1 MLTVSLFFVCFLF
14 VAVVETYF
22 WYEYFVCTGVRV
34 KDSWELK
41 SNLKSIQL
49 TLGQQEPA
57 PAPAP
62 APVVE
67 EKQEVCGDRAAM
79 LVSRDS
85 SDVVVT

>member
-1 MLTVSLFFVCFLF
+1 MFV
-14 VAVVETYF
+14 VVVETYL
-22 WYEYFVCTGVRV
+22 WYEYFVYTGIRV

-41 SNLKSIQL
+41 SSLKSIQL
-49 TLGQQEPA
+49 TLGHQEPA

-62 APVVE
+62 EPVVE
-67 EKQEVCGDRAAM
+67 EKQEVCGDRTAM